1 MRLGRIALLW
11 VVALLLGL
19 LYRAEERRAAAPAPA
34 DATRPG
40 ARLVDVSPADV
51 VAVRLVDGDEVIRLE
66 RRDAGWEV
74 AGPAAATVP
83 ADLARAFVE
92 SLLDAVVLQTMPP
105 AERSDAA
112 FGLDPRQRIEV
123 ETAEGAPRTFVLG
136 GQTPTGT
143 AAYVRDASGAV
154 RVIGRN
160 ALVYRKLLLDAARP
174 HREPDVPTGPVA
186 REPLTG
192 RGRPG

>member
-19 LYRAEERRAAAPAPA
+19 AYRAQERRAAAPAPA
-34 DATRPG
+34 DTTRTG
-40 ARLVDVSPADV
+40 TRLVEVPPADV
-51 VAVRLVDGDEVIRLE
+51 VAVRLVDGDDVIRLE
-66 RRDAGWEV
+66 RRDDGWEV
-74 AGPAAATVP
+74 AGPEAAAVP
-83 ADLARAFVE
+83 SGLARAFVE

-105 AERSDAA
+105 GERSDVA

-143 AAYVRDASGAV
+143 AAYVRDASGSV

-160 ALVYRKLLLDAARP
+160 VLVYRKLLLDAARAR
-174 HREPDVPTGPVA
+174 REPDVPTGPVA
-186 REPLTG
+186 REPLTR